1 MAEIDIE
8 SRPQEAP
15 TAELEANKRPETD
28 DAQLGKLRD
37 AEAVA
42 QEHPASHTTYVDH
55 PLSKSHPVPP
65 SANVTGAARRFL
77 KPRPAVQARIVICDK
92 KPLYYFDGVTGYDCV
107 QHRPSSGMYGG
118 RVFSLQ
124 GQDDSR
130 PTSAA
135 PTTMEEG
142 GSRKPHTNVFREGTR
157 SSLASYTSS
166 SLGPSRS
173 VLSDA
178 SNINIIFGDDHLV
191 RHFPV
196 QSTWNPV

>member
-1 MAEIDIE
+1 MTEIDVK
-8 SRPQEAP
+8 SRPHEAP
-15 TAELEANKRPETD
+15 ADKRPETD
-28 DAQLGKLRD
+28 DAQVGKLRD

-42 QEHPASHTTYVDH
+42 QEHPASPTTYVDH
-55 PLSKSHPVPP
+55 PLSKSCPVPP
-65 SANVTGAARRFL
+65 SANGTGAARRFL
-77 KPRPAVQARIVICDK
+77 KPRPAVQARIIVCDK
-92 KPLYYFDGVTGYDCV
+92 KPLYYYDGVMGYDCV

-130 PTSAA
+130 PTSAV
-135 PTTMEEG
+135 PTTMGEE

-157 SSLASYTSS
+157 SSLASYSSS

-178 SNINIIFGDDHLV
+178 SNINIIFGDGDLV
-191 RHFPV
+191 RRFPV
-196 QSTWNPV
+196 QRTWNPV